1 MIRQH
6 WSNDLLEKIIFQRV
20 YAPLYTCS
28 WRKKR
33 NSSFQNL
40 RDGHVDQ
47 LGVGFRHGQGGH
59 ATAVPSERGERKRH
73 PHSPGIS
80 SRQPRGH
87 LGRNEDSVVVH
98 VSLSLS
104 RTSSIDRPFPS
115 ISHLGSPPSRRTEHL
130 KSRILRRNF
139 SLYHLT
145 VYTLSFLEP
154 VEGRASSPEVNSK
167 SFGIELSFFL
177 FQSLSF
183 FRLFFFRGA
192 SPSPIVEFWRAE
204 GFEGL
209 IGKSRYL

>member
-1 MIRQH
+1 MNKVFRILRENNNSIENFISKWNMIRQH

-104 RTSSIDRPFPS
+104 LSHELYRSPLPIDFTPRFTSFATNGTFKIEDSSSEFLPLSSYSLHFV
-115 ISHLGSPPSRRTEHL
+115 LSRAG
-130 KSRILRRNF
+130 RRE
-139 SLYHLT
+139 SLIPW
-145 VYTLSFLEP
+145 S
-154 VEGRASSPEVNSK
+154 
-167 SFGIELSFFL
+167 
-177 FQSLSF
+177 
-183 FRLFFFRGA
+183 
-192 SPSPIVEFWRAE
+192 
-204 GFEGL
+204 
-209 IGKSRYL
+209 

>member
-1 MIRQH
+1 MIYSRKLFSDECMH
-6 WSNDLLEKIIFQRV
+6 LCI
-20 YAPLYTCS
+20 PLYS

-104 RTSSIDRPFPS
+104 
-115 ISHLGSPPSRRTEHL
+115 LA
-130 KSRILRRNF
+130 
-139 SLYHLT
+139 
-145 VYTLSFLEP
+145 
-154 VEGRASSPEVNSK
+154 RA
-167 SFGIELSFFL
+167 L
-177 FQSLSF
+177 
-183 FRLFFFRGA
+183 
-192 SPSPIVEFWRAE
+192 
-204 GFEGL
+204 
-209 IGKSRYL
+209 

>member
-1 MIRQH
+1 MIYSRKLFSDECMH
-6 WSNDLLEKIIFQRV
+6 LCVPVPGE
-20 YAPLYTCS
+20 
-28 WRKKR
+28 KKR

-104 RTSSIDRPFPS
+104 
-115 ISHLGSPPSRRTEHL
+115 LA
-130 KSRILRRNF
+130 
-139 SLYHLT
+139 
-145 VYTLSFLEP
+145 
-154 VEGRASSPEVNSK
+154 RA
-167 SFGIELSFFL
+167 L
-177 FQSLSF
+177 
-183 FRLFFFRGA
+183 
-192 SPSPIVEFWRAE
+192 
-204 GFEGL
+204 
-209 IGKSRYL
+209 